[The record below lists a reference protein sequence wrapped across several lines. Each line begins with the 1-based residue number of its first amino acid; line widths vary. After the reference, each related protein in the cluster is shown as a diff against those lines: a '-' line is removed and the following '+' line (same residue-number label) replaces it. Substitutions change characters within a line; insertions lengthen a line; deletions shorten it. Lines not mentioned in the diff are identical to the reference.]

1 MDSLIGSYESEVPS
15 VLHALGLG
23 SVVSLYGWI
32 VYIGLNVLYLVSRHV
47 SRNIRKSQTSI
58 VVLDRSLACM
68 DLTIVCLDVLFNKT
82 LFV

>member
-47 SRNIRKSQTSI
+47 SRNIRKSQT
-58 VVLDRSLACM
+58 
-68 DLTIVCLDVLFNKT
+68 IVCLDVPFNKT
-82 LFV
+82 QFILGYG